1 MATTRK
7 QKAKLREA
15 RALKAREAAFDTNTA
30 NDRLP
35 GYNALFDA
43 NLRHYF
49 ENRRVQRHLY
59 SNGMVRVCCVAALA
73 TSLRSDTC
81 LAPQIDREGRI
92 IDLEKNKAKLSIIEQ
107 EFKSAEA
114 EEEQRLR
121 EEEEMRRR
129 VQKKRHEAL
138 ERARL
143 AERMMKVKEDRNI
156 RREIV
161 RVTRGEMMEK
171 PATKK
176 KKKRVV
182 RRRRRAKAGAGGAG
196 GGSVTSESSNVF
208 ITEGGDGEYG
218 DDALRLM
225 GGSARDTGMRAG
237 PVDDEFEEG
246 EAAEY

>member
-1 MATTRK
+1 MATSR
-7 QKAKLREA
+7 KAKARLREA
-15 RALKAREAAFDTNTA
+15 RALKARESAFDTNTS
-30 NDRLP
+30 NDKLP
-35 GYNALFDA
+35 DYNALFDA

-59 SNGMVRVCCVAALA
+59 GNGM
-73 TSLRSDTC
+73 
-81 LAPQIDREGRI
+81 IDREGRI
-92 IDLEKNKAKLSIIEQ
+92 IDLDKNKAKLSIIEQ
-107 EFKSAEA
+107 EFKSAEL

-161 RVTRGEMMEK
+161 RVTRGEMFEK
-171 PATKK
+171 PKPAKK
-176 KKKRVV
+176 KKKKVV
-182 RRRRRAKAGAGGAG
+182 RRKRRTRRAAGGAG
-196 GGSVTSESSNVF
+196 GESVTSEGSNVF
-208 ITEGGDGEYG
+208 ITDGGDVEYG

-225 GGSARDTGMRAG
+225 GGSARDAGGARAG

-246 EAAEY
+246 EADEY